1 MADTW
6 LLKSE
11 PDDYSYEDLEKDG
24 RAVWDG
30 VANNLAL
37 KHIRQMKPGDEALFY
52 HTGKERAIVGVARVE
67 SEPYPDPEADDESLL
82 VFDVSPVRRFARS
95 VTLSEIKES
104 SEFDDWELVRIPRL
118 SVMPVPKEARAWIL
132 DQAEE

>member
-11 PDDYSYEDLEKDG
+11 PDDYSYGDLEKDG
-24 RAVWDG
+24 RTVWDG

-37 KHIRQMKPGDEALFY
+37 KHIRQMKPGDEAFFY
-52 HTGKERAIVGVARVE
+52 HTGSERAIVGVARVE
-67 SEPYPDPEADDESLL
+67 SEPYPDPDADDEKLL
-82 VFDVSPVRRFARS
+82 VFDVGPVRRFDKS

-104 SEFDDWELVRIPRL
+104 GEFDEWELVRIPRL
-118 SVMPVPKEARAWIL
+118 SVMPVPSEARAWIL
-132 DQAEE
+132 DRA